1 MYQKW
6 FLSKLVQI
14 GSKENNIFMN
24 ISKISFMG
32 TYNTNTNPEPPQK
45 RGELNTEMIEI
56 INRHHDEVMRDRFEK
71 AKQNKHNSIKAPQIN
86 KKVLKH
92 FMRLELGALAL
103 ASAIGAI
110 ALKPTKSDREIVEL
124 DTAKAQ
130 QENLELELVENDIE
144 PSYSYEIV
152 SEDDEK
158 IVFAEIKEP
167 QTIEDRI
174 YDCAAFDFTLTL
186 SDRQRSD
193 IEAFIKN
200 YEENYDR
207 YKYVS
212 DVTGV
217 PASLVAAIH
226 YRECTSDFDRC
237 QHNGA
242 KLGTEIQVAENEYK
256 TFSTWE
262 ESAIDAM
269 TRAING
275 KGLTIIEG
283 DFHSYCEFAECYNG
297 TGYRD
302 WHNMNSP
309 YVWAGTDKYTTGK
322 YVSDGSFKANV
333 VDDQVGVA
341 VLLMMVDYFD

>member
-1 MYQKW
+1 
-6 FLSKLVQI
+6 
-14 GSKENNIFMN
+14 
-24 ISKISFMG
+24 MG
-32 TYNTNTNPEPPQK
+32 TYSTNTNPKPPQK
-45 RGELNTEMIEI
+45 RDERYDLQLIEMV
-56 INRHHDEVMRDRFEK
+56 NRHHDEVVRDRFEK
-71 AKQNKHNSIKAPQIN
+71 SKAQNRHNSVKSPQVN
-86 KKVLKH
+86 KKALKN
-92 FMRLELGALAL
+92 FIRLELGALGL

-110 ALKPTKSDREIVEL
+110 ALKNPKSDKEIIEL
-124 DTAKAQ
+124 NFTPIQ
-130 QENLELELVENDIE
+130 QEQLELEFIEKDIE
-144 PSYSYEIV
+144 PSYSYDII

-174 YDCAAFDFTLTL
+174 YDSAAFDFTLNL

-193 IEAFIKN
+193 VEAFIKN

-212 DVTGV
+212 DITGV
-217 PASLVAAIH
+217 PASLIAAIH
-226 YRECTSDFDRC
+226 YRECTSDFNRC

-242 KLGTEIQVAENEYK
+242 KLGTEIKVGENEYK

-262 ESAIDAM
+262 ESAIDAL
-269 TRAING
+269 TRAKVG
-275 KGLTIIEG
+275 KGLTVTEG
-283 DFHSYCEFAECYNG
+283 DFLSYCEFAERYNG

-302 WHNMNSP
+302 YHNMNSP
-309 YVWAGTDKYTTGK
+309 YVWAGTDKYTSGK

-341 VLLMMVDYFD
+341 VLLMMVEYFD